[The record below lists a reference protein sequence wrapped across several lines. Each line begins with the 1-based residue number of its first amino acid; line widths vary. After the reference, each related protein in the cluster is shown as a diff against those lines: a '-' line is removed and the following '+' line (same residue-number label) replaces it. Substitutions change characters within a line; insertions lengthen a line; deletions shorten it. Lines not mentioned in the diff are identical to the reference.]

1 MMRNRFT
8 TIIVCTILVSLAAA
22 AACKKA
28 IEVDPNYADAYYQY
42 GLSLMGKATTDASGK
57 IIAPPGTAEAFQK
70 YLEISPEGA
79 ESADAKA
86 MLEVLGA
93 TITNSINRGPAP
105 APAKGKAKG
114 K

>member
-1 MMRNRFT
+1 MLFRSIQRAT
-8 TIIVCTILVSLAAA
+8 EKDGKLV
-22 AACKKA
+22 
-28 IEVDPNYADAYYQY
+28 
-42 GLSLMGKATTDASGK
+42 
-57 IIAPPGTAEAFQK
+57 APAGTAEAFQK